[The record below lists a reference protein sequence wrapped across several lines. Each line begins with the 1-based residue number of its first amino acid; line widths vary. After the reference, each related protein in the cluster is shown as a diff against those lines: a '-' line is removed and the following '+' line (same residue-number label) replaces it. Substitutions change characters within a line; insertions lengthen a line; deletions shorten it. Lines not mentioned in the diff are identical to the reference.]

1 MIVAGEL
8 LPVGAVDRIG
18 KITGIVGAERSARET
33 P

>member
-1 MIVAGEL
+1 MITAGEL

-18 KITGIVGAERSARET
+18 KITGAVRAERTWKET